1 MLISETPKLMRLI
14 FFNFIFLFSS
24 FGVHSYG
31 NDSLAKPRIAEFY
44 TKHFQTRS
52 QISENIPSPY
62 NENQIGFNYLV
73 LGKPS
78 GFQLYQ
84 KQQSLKFKYSFQA
97 TNVRSGTR
105 PSIADKSSF
114 NFYVINHGD
123 SASKKANVPTLRN
136 EHAGIWKKVGRAEL
150 FIGGIEL
157 FGMAVLI
164 ALPKEITKWSDDWA
178 QDALRNLK
186 RAFTTT
192 PVWDKDDWPL
202 NYIGHPI
209 AGSYYYN
216 ALRSQNATRFQSF
229 LFSTAQSFIW
239 EYIIEGVAEKPS
251 TQDLIITPVIG
262 SLLGE
267 TTHVITMNMR
277 RNGFNLFEKIFTIIF
292 NPMFAINNGFGPKY
306 NPAFARR

>member
-1 MLISETPKLMRLI
+1 MRLI
-14 FFNFIFLFSS
+14 FFIFILLFSG

-31 NDSLAKPRIAEFY
+31 SDSLAKPGIKEFY
-44 TKHFQTRS
+44 TNHFQTGS
-52 QISENIPSPY
+52 QISDNILFPR
-62 NENQIGFNYLV
+62 NDDQIGFNYLV
-73 LGKPS
+73 FGKPS
-78 GFQLYQ
+78 GFQFYQ
-84 KQQSLKFKYSFQA
+84 VQQSSKFKYSFQS
-97 TNVRSGTR
+97 TDIRPGTR
-105 PSIADKSSF
+105 ISIADKSSF
-114 NFYVINHGD
+114 NFYVITNPD
-123 SASKKANVPTLRN
+123 SASKKANSPLLRN
-136 EHAGIWKKVGRAEL
+136 EHAGIWKKIGRAEL

-251 TQDLIITPVIG
+251 TQDLIITPVVG

-267 TTHVITMNMR
+267 TTHMITMNMR

-292 NPMFAINNGFGPKY
+292 NPMFAINNGFGPRY
-306 NPAFARR
+306 NPSFAKK

>member
-1 MLISETPKLMRLI
+1 MRLI
-14 FFNFIFLFSS
+14 FFIFILLFSG

-31 NDSLAKPRIAEFY
+31 SDSLAKPGIKEFY
-44 TKHFQTRS
+44 TNHLQTS
-52 QISENIPSPY
+52 QQISENILFPR
-62 NENQIGFNYLV
+62 NDNQIGFNYLV

-78 GFQLYQ
+78 GFQIYQ
-84 KQQSLKFKYSFQA
+84 IQQSSKFKYSFQSSG
-97 TNVRSGTR
+97 VRTGKRISITDNSG
-105 PSIADKSSF
+105 F
-114 NFYVINHGD
+114 NLYVINYRD
-123 SASKKANVPTLRN
+123 SASKKSNVPTLRN
-136 EHAGIWKKVGRAEL
+136 EHANIWKKVGRAEL

-251 TQDLIITPVIG
+251 TQDLIITPVVG

-267 TTHVITMNMR
+267 TTHMITMNMR

-292 NPMFAINNGFGPKY
+292 NPMFAINNGFGPRY
-306 NPAFARR
+306 NPSFANK